1 MQADEVIETY
11 LDDTVR
17 LLPRRQRGDVANEL
31 RALLNEEL
39 HARAAGSG
47 RAADGSLA
55 LSLVRDYGR
64 PNEVATRYRGGPP
77 LTLIDPSDTWN
88 FLRASIIGICAIG
101 LLSVLKTSVL
111 KKQLP
116 PNSGDAD
123 DMVSLVILAWIG
135 FLAVVFGV
143 KSRVRQT
150 WPSTAV
156 WKPRDRNHVNR
167 IGSAICVLLASPVLV
182 LYAAPA
188 WILNRLTGGRLD
200 TSWATYTADFQ
211 HVGLP
216 LFIGLEVA
224 LLGLLAYAA
233 ICGRWSRRRRRISI
247 GLNLT
252 LACLVLTLAVNG
264 NMFPSDRVDQIAR
277 SVMAAVALFYV
288 PGVGA
293 QIYNEM
299 GRIGRAPVAK
309 TA

>member
-1 MQADEVIETY
+1 MHANEVIEMY
-11 LDDTVR
+11 IDDIVR
-17 LLPRRQRGDVANEL
+17 LLPRRSRNDVAAEL
-31 RALLNEEL
+31 RALLSEEL
-39 HARAAGSG
+39 HARADSSG
-47 RAADGSLA
+47 RAADEALE

-64 PNEVATRYRGGPP
+64 PNEVAARYRPP
-77 LTLIDPSDTWN
+77 LTIIDPSDTWN

-101 LLSVLKTSVL
+101 LLSVLK
-111 KKQLP
+111 KRLP
-116 PNSGDAD
+116 PTSGNPDDAI
-123 DMVSLVILAWIG
+123 SLVILAWIG

-143 KSRVRQT
+143 KSRVRQS

-167 IGSAICVLLASPVLV
+167 IGVAICVPLASLVLV

-188 WILNRLTGGRLD
+188 WFLDRLSGGRLD

-211 HVGLP
+211 HGGLP

-224 LLGLLAYAA
+224 LLAMLAYAA
-233 ICGRWSRRRRRISI
+233 IRGRWSRRRRRISI

-277 SVMAAVALFYV
+277 SVLAVVALFYV
-288 PGVGA
+288 PLVGA
-293 QIYNEM
+293 QVYNEM
-299 GRIGRAPVAK
+299 GRIDRAVTRA
-309 TA
+309 A